1 MTVAELIK
9 ELEQCKSDA
18 EVVLVDLSGEKIG
31 CEEVWEVDGTVF
43 IGAGYL

>member
-18 EVVLVDLSGEKIG
+18 EVILVDLNDENIG
-31 CEEVWEVDGTVF
+31 CEEVWEAGGAVF

>member
-18 EVVLVDLSGEKIG
+18 EVVLVDLSGENFG
-31 CEEVWEVDGTVF
+31 CEEVREVDDTVF
-43 IGAGYL
+43 IGGGYL

>member
-18 EVVLVDLSGEKIG
+18 EVISEMMEKENMGGLMYYENI
-31 CEEVWEVDGTVF
+31 VK
-43 IGAGYL
+43 

>member
-18 EVVLVDLSGEKIG
+18 EVILVDLSGENFG
-31 CEEVWEVDGTVF
+31 CEEVWEGDGAVF
-43 IGAGYL
+43 IGGGYL